1 MSKLQ
6 VLEVPHPILRETA
19 APVEVITPEIQQLL
33 DDMLETMYASNG
45 VGLAGNQVGKLL
57 RVVVVDCGDDKPDP
71 IQMVNPEIITHSE
84 TRVLHNEGCLSVPRE
99 YADVERWESVT
110 VRYRDKNGN
119 EQTRTT
125 DGLLA
130 IAFQH
135 EIDHLDGHLF
145 IDYLSQLK
153 RLRLLKHLEKCRKK
167 AAREVAD
174 AQEEA

>member
-6 VLEVPHPILRETA
+6 VLEIPHPILRETA
-19 APVEVITPEIQQLL
+19 AYVEVVTPEIAQLL

-57 RVVVVDCGDDKPDP
+57 RVVVVDCGGETPDP
-71 IQMVNPEIITHSE
+71 IRMVNPEIVAHSE
-84 TRVLHNEGCLSVPRE
+84 NKVLHNEGCLSVPHE
-99 YADVERWESVT
+99 YADVERYEAVT
-110 VRYRDKNGN
+110 VEYLDEKGIK
-119 EQTRTT
+119 QTRSA

-145 IDYLSQLK
+145 IDYLSQFK
-153 RLRLLKHLEKCRKK
+153 RHRLLKHLEKRRKK
-167 AAREVAD
+167 E
-174 AQEEA
+174 AQEAAES

>member
-1 MSKLQ
+1 MAKLQ
-6 VLEVPHPILRETA
+6 VLEIPDPILRETA
-19 APVEVITPEIQQLL
+19 AYVEVVTPEIQQLL
-33 DDMLETMYASNG
+33 SDMLETMYASHG

-57 RVVVVDCGDDKPDP
+57 RVVVIDCGEEDQPDP
-71 IQMVNPEIITHSE
+71 IKMVNPEIIAHSDHKI
-84 TRVLHNEGCLSVPRE
+84 LHNEGCLSVPRE
-99 YADVERWESVT
+99 YADVERYETVT
-110 VRYRDKNGN
+110 VRYLDENGK

-153 RLRLLKHLEKCRKK
+153 RHRLLKHLEKRRRK
-167 AAREVAD
+167 AAKEMP
-174 AQEEA
+174 EEEE

>member
-1 MSKLQ
+1 MAKLK
-6 VLEVPHPILRETA
+6 VLEIPHPILRETA
-19 APVEVITPEIQQLL
+19 AYVEVVTPEIQQLL
-33 DDMLETMYASNG
+33 SDMLETMYASNG

-57 RVVVVDCGDDKPDP
+57 RVVVVDCGGEKPDP
-71 IQMVNPEIITHSE
+71 IKMVNPEIIFHSDN
-84 TRVLHNEGCLSVPRE
+84 RILHSEGCLSVPCE
-99 YADVERWESVT
+99 YAEVERYETVT
-110 VRYRDKNGN
+110 VRYLDENGK

-153 RLRLLKHLEKCRKK
+153 RHRLLKHLEKRRKK
-167 AAREVAD
+167 ESQEV
-174 AQEEA
+174 EE

>member
-6 VLEVPHPILRETA
+6 VLEIPHPILRETA
-19 APVEVITPEIQQLL
+19 AYVEVVTPEIQTLL
-33 DDMLETMYASNG
+33 ADMLETMYASNG

-57 RVVVVDCGDDKPDP
+57 RVVVVDCGEEKPDP
-71 IQMVNPEIITHSE
+71 IKMVNPEIIAHSE
-84 TRVLHNEGCLSVPRE
+84 EKILHSEGCLSVPRE
-99 YADVERWESVT
+99 YADVERYETVT
-110 VRYRDKNGN
+110 VRYLDENGQ
-119 EQTRTT
+119 EKTRTT

-153 RLRLLKHLEKCRKK
+153 RHRLLKHLEKRRKK
-167 AAREVAD
+167 EACKT
-174 AQEEA
+174 EEE